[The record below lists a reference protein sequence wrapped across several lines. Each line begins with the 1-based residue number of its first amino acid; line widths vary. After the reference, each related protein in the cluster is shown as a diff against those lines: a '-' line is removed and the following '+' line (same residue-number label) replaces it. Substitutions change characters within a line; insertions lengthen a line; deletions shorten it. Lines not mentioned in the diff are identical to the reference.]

1 MLAAVLWGTSIFSML
16 VIAFTDPLVP
26 IAFLALWVSIIKIGV
41 WMTKERDEKQEKEG
55 ERRRRDSLY

>member
-1 MLAAVLWGTSIFSML
+1 MLAAVLWGASIFAML
-16 VIAFTDPLVP
+16 VMAFNEPLVP
-26 IAFLALWVSIIKIGV
+26 IAFAALWIVIIKIGV